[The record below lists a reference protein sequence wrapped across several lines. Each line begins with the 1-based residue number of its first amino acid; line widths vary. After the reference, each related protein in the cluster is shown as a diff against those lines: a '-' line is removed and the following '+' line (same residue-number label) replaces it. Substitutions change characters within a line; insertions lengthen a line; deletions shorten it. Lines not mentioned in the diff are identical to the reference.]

1 MRNLL
6 ETLMHRDVIP
16 NISVSTIPKLIFTSN
31 HHLFSY
37 PLISPIIFMI
47 STLLVIISYIISRY
61 YLHYIHFMVVISILK
76 DPSQRG
82 PGASTAPRLPRARST
97 SLSRASPPRS
107 TKQQATWRQEL
118 PKASS
123 SEPRSSLGAAKDAR
137 NHHPKRM
144 DSSKNSLGSL
154 NKC

>member
-97 SLSRASPPRS
+97 SLSRASPPRC
-107 TKQQATWRQEL
+107 
-118 PKASS
+118 
-123 SEPRSSLGAAKDAR
+123 
-137 NHHPKRM
+137 PKRPAR
-144 DSSKNSLGSL
+144 SPGPPWGPLGPL
-154 NKC
+154 RTLGITTQKGWILRKTHWDL